1 MSWLEQKDD
10 PSSARLFWLN
20 GLAGIGKSTIAK
32 TIAFRADVKGI
43 LAGSFFFS
51 RGDENLTD
59 PTLVF
64 PTLAFQLANL
74 DMSLKS
80 SIGQALE
87 SDASYAHAGM
97 QIQLQ
102 KLIVEPLLANFSSM
116 NRKRLVFVLDALD
129 ECRNDARAADMVNLL
144 LSHLRL
150 IPFVRVLLTS
160 RPEPHIQQSFSGAAD
175 YRDFILHD
183 IEQNIVQE
191 DIRLYLRQSLKAI
204 STKLSVVEQ
213 EPNWP
218 RETDIETLVQ
228 MSGTLFVYAATSLR
242 FISTRD
248 PVRQMRI
255 LLDVHQTSGTKPYA
269 QLDELYI
276 QILRN
281 GFPLHGV
288 NAASDEEVDIFQ
300 RVLGVLVLLRD
311 PLSLRGLSAFTEVA
325 SRDVMFT
332 FNYLKSV
339 IIMPPSLDEPL
350 QIYHPSFRDF
360 LTIEKRCS
368 EPRYAIKLPSME
380 KWLTLRCLNLLVDGH
395 LRRDVLNLGEG
406 SHSLLNENINDLEG
420 LLHSAFPPEVH
431 YACLYWYSHLSQVE
445 LDDQDVVSLLYE
457 FASRYLLF
465 WFEAMSLLKQTSRAI
480 SAMRDA
486 HVWAVSVRSVLLK

>member
-1 MSWLEQKDD
+1 MDE
-10 PSSARLFWLN
+10 PSGARLFWLN

-32 TIAFRADVKGI
+32 TIARNADVKGI

-51 RGDENLTD
+51 RGDEKLTD

-87 SDASYAHAGM
+87 SDASCAHAGM

-102 KLIVEPLLANFSSM
+102 KLIVEPLTANFSSM
-116 NRKRLVFVLDALD
+116 NQKRLLFVIDALD
-129 ECRNDARAADMVNLL
+129 ECRDDGRTADIVELL

-175 YRDFILHD
+175 HSEFILHD

-191 DIRLYLRQSLKAI
+191 DIRLYLRGSLNTI
-204 STKLSVVEQ
+204 STKLRVLPVVESQ
-213 EPNWP
+213 EPSWP
-218 RETDIETLVQ
+218 KETDIEILVK

-242 FISTRD
+242 FIGTRD

-255 LLDVHQTSGTKPYA
+255 LLGVQQTSGTKPYA

-281 GFPLHGV
+281 GLPLDGD
-288 NAASDEEVDIFQ
+288 NPASDEEVDIFQ
-300 RVLGVLVLLRD
+300 SVVGTLVLLRD
-311 PLSLRGLSAFTEVA
+311 PLSLRALSAFTGVVL
-325 SRDVMFT
+325 RDVQFT
-332 FNYLKSV
+332 FNHLQSV
-339 IIMPPSLDEPL
+339 VIMPPCQDEPL

-360 LTIEKRCS
+360 LTIKKRCS
-368 EPRYAIKLPSME
+368 EPRYAIELPSME
-380 KWLTLRCLNLLVDGH
+380 KRLTLRCLNLLMGGH
-395 LRRDVLNLGEG
+395 LRRDVLGLGEG
-406 SHSLLNENINDLEG
+406 SRALLNEDIDDLEG
-420 LLHSAFPPEVH
+420 LLHSAFPPEVQ
-431 YACLYWYSHLSQVE
+431 YACLHWHSHLSQVE
-445 LDDQDVVSLLYE
+445 PDDQDVVSLLYK

-465 WFEAMSLLKQTSRAI
+465 WFEATSLLKQTSRAI
-480 SAMRDA
+480 AAMREA
-486 HVWAVSVRSVLLK
+486 HLWVVSVPSILPK